1 MTKRYRKYKKSDED
15 WAGIVTLVLLCLIG
29 PVVKF
34 ISENWLLILIFF
46 FLALIIFLIVKY
58 RDRIKNIYFEHYT
71 QKLRDNSKL
80 YVNIQDINAKYKLD
94 ELKDFIDYYSMRN
107 KRDLDDSNIDEYLMM
122 TINNKSD
129 ELVKYKKKYDYLK
142 QEYNLYLQEYET
154 LKKYIDDEE
163 AKKLKM
169 PIKKYYE
176 YHEKLYNDEKIKR
189 NYRFQVVIYINYK
202 SDKGK
207 VKKSI
212 YKTYKPDEF
221 LKVKNEYDNLKRE
234 NKLYEIS
241 GRIERR
247 KMTNSMRYDVL
258 KRDNYRC
265 IICGKGRYDGVKLEV
280 DHIVPVSKG
289 GKTEISNLQTLCDR
303 CNSGKSNKY

>member
-1 MTKRYRKYKKSDED
+1 MAKRYRKYKKYDED
-15 WAGIVTLVLLCLIG
+15 LAGIVTLVLLCLIG
-29 PVVKF
+29 PTVKF

-58 RDRIKNIYFEHYT
+58 RDRIKNICFEHYT
-71 QKLRDNSKL
+71 HKLKDNSKL
-80 YVNIQDINAKYKLD
+80 YASIQDINAKYKLD
-94 ELKDFIDYYSMRN
+94 ELKDFIDYYSVRN

-129 ELVKYKKKYDYLK
+129 ELVKYKKRYDYLK

-176 YHEKLYNDEKIKR
+176 YQKKLYNDEKIKR

-207 VKKSI
+207 VKKSV